1 MSGTERTDDP
11 IKAEAESIVETFN
24 DAKPDHAPKLSWF
37 GMTALRYGDEVREA
51 FVFDSGEYLDPDGW
65 AALREQGREIE
76 YVETYEKCDGTPQ
89 VSIVVAVEGADT
101 DCPESEVD

>member
-1 MSGTERTDDP
+1 MSDTERSDDP
-11 IKAEAESIVETFN
+11 IKAEAESVVETFN

-37 GMTALRYGDEVREA
+37 GMTALRNDDEVREG
-51 FVFDSGEYLDPDGW
+51 FVLDTGEYLDPDGW

-89 VSIVVAVEGADT
+89 VSIVLAVEGSGGGRRD
-101 DCPESEVD
+101 E